1 MTATKGW
8 DIIGK
13 MKVPENW
20 KIVINTSRNH
30 YGREQLTHK
39 FENDCVI
46 NLDRGFLNDQELSLL
61 FYCADA
67 LILPYKV
74 ASGSG
79 VHV

>member
-8 DIIGK
+8 HIIGK

-74 ASGSG
+74 ASGTG
-79 VHV
+79 VHE